1 MQLTD
6 AIRLTR
12 VWLGLAC
19 VAAVSFGQTGSDLFE
34 RAPAGIDEALR
45 ARITQFYQFYVDGK
59 FRAAEALVAED
70 SKDAFFVM
78 EKTRYRGFQIL
89 KINYSDDFTRAT
101 VAVAC
106 DTELVMPVGVFP
118 VKMPVSSKW
127 KLEGG
132 QWMWYTVPPE
142 KGLPTPIGI
151 NVPAGSKE
159 EAAAPARTAVPL
171 GMPTGP
177 VDLES
182 VSRMIRVD
190 RQRVTFNPSAAGE
203 QRVVVTNGM
212 PGGVSLTLEPAK
224 LEGFELSFDRTRL
237 VQGQSATL
245 SIRYQ
250 PSPDLKPAAATVNVI
265 VAPVLKTIPVQIRF
279 SASSPA
285 AR

>member
-1 MQLTD
+1 MQTTE

-12 VWLGLAC
+12 IWLGLAC
-19 VAAVSFGQTGSDLFE
+19 VAAVSFGQTGADLFE
-34 RAPAGIDEALR
+34 RAPAGVDEALR
-45 ARITQFYQFYVDGK
+45 ARVSQFFQLHVDGK
-59 FRAAEALVAED
+59 FRAAEVLVAED
-70 SKDAFFVM
+70 SKDAFFVI

-101 VAVAC
+101 VTVAC
-106 DTELVMPVGVFP
+106 DTDLVLPVGVFP
-118 VKMPVSSKW
+118 VKMPVASKW
-127 KLEGG
+127 KVVDG
-132 QWMWYTVPPE
+132 QWMWYIVPTE

-151 NVPAGSKE
+151 NIPAPSKE

-171 GMPTGP
+171 GMPTVP
-177 VDLES
+177 VDVES

-190 RQRVTFNPSAAGE
+190 RQQVTFNPSTAGE

-224 LEGFELSFDRTRL
+224 LNGFELSFDRTR
-237 VQGQSATL
+237 VEQGQSATL
-245 SIRYQ
+245 LIRYQ

-265 VAPVLKTIPVQIRF
+265 VAPLLKTIPVQIRF